1 MEVNFLKIIREKKN
15 ISLAELS
22 RKTGISSANL
32 SNFEKGKSNL
42 STKNINYLLE
52 ALDITYET
60 LFHDPNKEK
69 LEVSFVKKDKMI
81 LSRAMKIA
89 KNSSSNLD
97 EEDFIDLSS
106 ALYSILFEFENI
118 DNESKGGFVNKIKLK
133 SIEGEAAKLF
143 LNKIKPATK
152 SNCPKSF
159 HYNGNLVSINEFNND
174 TLDKQTG

>member
-1 MEVNFLKIIREKKN
+1 MEVNFLKIIREKKS

-22 RKTGISSANL
+22 RRTSISSANL

-52 ALDITYET
+52 ALDITYEA
-60 LFHDPNKEK
+60 LFYDPNKEK
-69 LEVSFVKKDKMI
+69 LEASFVKKDKMI

-89 KNSSSNLD
+89 KNGSTNLN

-118 DNESKGGFVNKIKLK
+118 DNETKGDFVKKIKLK

-143 LNKIKPATK
+143 LNEIESSAKN
-152 SNCPKSF
+152 NCPRSF
-159 HYNGNLVSINEFNND
+159 HYNGNSVSLVKPSDN
-174 TLDKQTG
+174 KQTG